1 MDTAVI
7 NFRTS
12 TRVKTRSM
20 ALAEELGMDL
30 SSVLNGLLAQ
40 FLRTKTLVFSTKE
53 EPSAWMIKNLAE
65 SEADI
70 KAGRVTS
77 FKNPGDEIAF
87 LDKMIE
93 DDKRR
98 KNNLLKKVAKLEN
111 ISTLTRSLANLM
123 QMVVKKGNKN
133 LIPDVD
139 VQNIINALDQIQN
152 AL

>member
-1 MDTAVI
+1 METAVI

-12 TRVKTRSM
+12 ARVKSRSM
-20 ALAEELGMDL
+20 ALAQELGMDL

-40 FLRTKTLVFSTKE
+40 FLRTKTLIFSTKE

-70 KAGRVTS
+70 KAGRVVS
-77 FKNPGDEIAF
+77 FKNPGEEIAF

-98 KNNLLKKVAKLEN
+98 KNKILKKISKATAK
-111 ISTLTRSLANLM
+111 STTLRKRGFSSQTDF
-123 QMVVKKGNKN
+123 VYPG
-133 LIPDVD
+133 
-139 VQNIINALDQIQN
+139 
-152 AL
+152 